1 MLVWCVLT
9 VRLTKQFEGGLIK
22 CGNYWSEQT
31 YGHLR
36 LQLVSESGG
45 KDVVDQSRVSGFDFG
60 THVPEESPAP
70 AGNIKRVFHLWHN
83 DEGPRKITQIQCTTW
98 PDFDVPDSPEVLLNL
113 KKDVDSAIGEM
124 CTGVADPC
132 NLPPILV
139 HCSAGVGRTGSYI
152 LVDAIAEALRRDLVD
167 PHGKRPSANCNDKT
181 VPESG
186 KAVSF
191 ADSYSS
197 ASETSSQ
204 SSQPPLST
212 MDLDKPSSKSG
223 SSEMDQDETD
233 FSSLFLPSET
243 ASRHSS
249 PSNKSRYVTLF
260 CDRLDG

>member
-1 MLVWCVLT
+1 MTFGLPCSVLT

-113 KKDVDSAIGEM
+113 KKDVDGAVSDM
-124 CTGVADPC
+124 CTGVGDPC
-132 NLPPILV
+132 HLPPILV

-152 LVDAIAEALRRDLVD
+152 LVDAVAEALKRDIID
-167 PHGKRPSANCNDKT
+167 PHRKRSADRN

-186 KAVSF
+186 KSVSF
-191 ADSYSS
+191 ADPFSS
-197 ASETSSQ
+197 SSESLQQ
-204 SSQPPLST
+204 SGQSPVSK
-212 MDLDKPSSKSG
+212 MDLDKLSKSG

-243 ASRHSS
+243 GSRRSS
-249 PSNKSRYVTLF
+249 PSTKSRYVIPSVCL
-260 CDRLDG
+260 